1 MVERSVVTGS
11 GEQPGDVVDAMP
23 AWQWWAAVLT
33 GLAAP
38 VLATPVGDPVPSV
51 WRVGLLLA
59 LPFVAVVT
67 GFTPT
72 FRRLLR
78 GLRGRDGRGRDGRGR
93 DQHTG
98 GALILTLAMIVG
110 LVGGAWALLQWG
122 ISSLVSAT
130 GLAVSV
136 HLVAGRVSRSLLS
149 ALPGGDPDPPPPAD
163 RRGPRHWA
171 DWGARGWVPLAVGAA
186 TASVVLVLAN
196 VGTAPEGL
204 SRALAV
210 LLVASPAAFHIAR
223 DLPGRAARDRGRD
236 LGVGYDGV
244 DLRQVAGVASVV
256 LTPQAVCDPQP
267 RLARIHP
274 AGRLQVTAAL
284 QAAASVAAGSE
295 APAHRAITRAAR
307 ERGLVLRPTTA
318 APGTSPSSVSPA
330 DGVPP
335 ARSAAI
341 KGTVVT
347 LGRAEDVGDVPDEIA
362 GHQMYVGWGG
372 IARAG
377 FDLVP
382 LVRSQALADRSDL
395 DALGLRPILVGH
407 VPADLRHVGEAL
419 EIPPRHR
426 RDLGEETLADVL
438 AQEAADGVVL
448 VLDSPLTDSLGLGAQ
463 VSQVLARRRGA
474 NDPTADDPN
483 AGDSNADGPTAD
495 GPTADGPT
503 ADDSKADRPQ
513 PVSHA
518 VPVVAHRCVLVVRSG
533 LSGADRVGGATPDDP
548 SASAGHD
555 DSSATPPLSAS
566 ASRKHGAGDETSDP
580 ASRPPGLS
588 PAAPLAPAG
597 GMREGGPAEG
607 LRTANGDLSGALRAV
622 GLARKASRVSM
633 QSVLLAAVVGILG
646 FLGAVA
652 DLVRPEVAA
661 LVGAALPV
669 LVTINSLRPR
679 SYARGADPATT

>member
-1 MVERSVVTGS
+1 MVERSVVTGA

-38 VLATPVGDPVPSV
+38 VLATPVGDLVPSV

-78 GLRGRDGRGRDGRGR
+78 GLRGRDGRGR

-186 TASVVLVLAN
+186 AASVVLVLAN

-204 SRALAV
+204 SRALAA

-347 LGRAEDVGDVPDEIA
+347 LGRAEDVGDVPDEIS

-407 VPADLRHVGEAL
+407 VPADLRHVGETL

-448 VLDSPLTDSLGLGAQ
+448 VLDSPLTDSLGLGAE

-474 NDPTADDPN
+474 KDPTADDPN
-483 AGDSNADGPTAD
+483 ADGPTAQARD
-495 GPTADGPT
+495 
-503 ADDSKADRPQ
+503 ADRPQ

-518 VPVVAHRCVLVVRSG
+518 VPVVADRSVLVVRSG
-533 LSGADRVGGATPDDP
+533 LSGADRVVGETPDDP

-566 ASRKHGAGDETSDP
+566 ASLSHGAGDATSDP

>member
-210 LLVASPAAFHIAR
+210 LL
-223 DLPGRAARDRGRD
+223 
-236 LGVGYDGV
+236 
-244 DLRQVAGVASVV
+244 
-256 LTPQAVCDPQP
+256 
-267 RLARIHP
+267 
-274 AGRLQVTAAL
+274 
-284 QAAASVAAGSE
+284 
-295 APAHRAITRAAR
+295 
-307 ERGLVLRPTTA
+307 
-318 APGTSPSSVSPA
+318 
-330 DGVPP
+330 
-335 ARSAAI
+335 
-341 KGTVVT
+341 
-347 LGRAEDVGDVPDEIA
+347 
-362 GHQMYVGWGG
+362 
-372 IARAG
+372 
-377 FDLVP
+377 
-382 LVRSQALADRSDL
+382 
-395 DALGLRPILVGH
+395 
-407 VPADLRHVGEAL
+407 
-419 EIPPRHR
+419 
-426 RDLGEETLADVL
+426 
-438 AQEAADGVVL
+438 
-448 VLDSPLTDSLGLGAQ
+448 
-463 VSQVLARRRGA
+463 
-474 NDPTADDPN
+474 
-483 AGDSNADGPTAD
+483 
-495 GPTADGPT
+495 
-503 ADDSKADRPQ
+503 
-513 PVSHA
+513 
-518 VPVVAHRCVLVVRSG
+518 
-533 LSGADRVGGATPDDP
+533 
-548 SASAGHD
+548 
-555 DSSATPPLSAS
+555 
-566 ASRKHGAGDETSDP
+566 
-580 ASRPPGLS
+580 
-588 PAAPLAPAG
+588 
-597 GMREGGPAEG
+597 
-607 LRTANGDLSGALRAV
+607 
-622 GLARKASRVSM
+622 
-633 QSVLLAAVVGILG
+633 
-646 FLGAVA
+646 
-652 DLVRPEVAA
+652 
-661 LVGAALPV
+661 
-669 LVTINSLRPR
+669 
-679 SYARGADPATT
+679 

>member
-1 MVERSVVTGS
+1 MVERSVVTGA

-38 VLATPVGDPVPSV
+38 VLATPVGDLVPSV

-78 GLRGRDGRGRDGRGR
+78 GLRGRDGRGR

-186 TASVVLVLAN
+186 AASVVLVLAN

-204 SRALAV
+204 SRALAA

-244 DLRQVAGVASVV
+244 DLRQVAGVTSVV

-318 APGTSPSSVSPA
+318 APKTSPSSVCPA

-347 LGRAEDVGDVPDEIA
+347 LGRAEDVGDVPDEIS

-448 VLDSPLTDSLGLGAQ
+448 VLDSPLTDSLGLGAA

-483 AGDSNADGPTAD
+483 ADGPTAQARD
-495 GPTADGPT
+495 
-503 ADDSKADRPQ
+503 ADRPQ

-518 VPVVAHRCVLVVRSG
+518 VPVVADRSVLVVRSG
-533 LSGADRVGGATPDDP
+533 LSGADRVVGETPDDP

-555 DSSATPPLSAS
+555 DSSAAPPLSAS
-566 ASRKHGAGDETSDP
+566 ASRSHGAGDETSDP
-580 ASRPPGLS
+580 ASQPPGLS

>member
-1 MVERSVVTGS
+1 MVERSVVTGA

-51 WRVGLLLA
+51 WRVGLLVA
-59 LPFVAVVT
+59 LPLVAVVT

-78 GLRGRDGRGRDGRGR
+78 SLRGRDGRGR

-186 TASVVLVLAN
+186 AASVVLVLAN

-256 LTPQAVCDPQP
+256 LTPQTVCDPQP

-474 NDPTADDPN
+474 NDPTADDP
-483 AGDSNADGPTAD
+483 
-495 GPTADGPT
+495 T
-503 ADDSKADRPQ
+503 ADDPTAQARDADRPQ

-518 VPVVAHRCVLVVRSG
+518 VPVVADRSVLVVRSG
-533 LSGADRVGGATPDDP
+533 LSGADRVGGATPDAP

-566 ASRKHGAGDETSDP
+566 ASRRHGAGDETSDP

>member
-1 MVERSVVTGS
+1 MVERSVVTGA

-38 VLATPVGDPVPSV
+38 VLATPVGDLVPSV

-78 GLRGRDGRGRDGRGR
+78 GLRGRDGRGR

-186 TASVVLVLAN
+186 AASVVLVLAN

-204 SRALAV
+204 SRALAA

-347 LGRAEDVGDVPDEIA
+347 LGRAEDVGDVPDEIS

-407 VPADLRHVGEAL
+407 VPADLRHVGETL
-419 EIPPRHR
+419 EIPHRHR

-448 VLDSPLTDSLGLGAQ
+448 VLDSPLTDSLGLGAE

-474 NDPTADDPN
+474 KDPTADDPN
-483 AGDSNADGPTAD
+483 ADGPTAQARD
-495 GPTADGPT
+495 
-503 ADDSKADRPQ
+503 ADRPQ

-518 VPVVAHRCVLVVRSG
+518 VPVVADRSVLVVRSG
-533 LSGADRVGGATPDDP
+533 LSGADRVVGETPDDP

-566 ASRKHGAGDETSDP
+566 ASLSHGAGDATSDP